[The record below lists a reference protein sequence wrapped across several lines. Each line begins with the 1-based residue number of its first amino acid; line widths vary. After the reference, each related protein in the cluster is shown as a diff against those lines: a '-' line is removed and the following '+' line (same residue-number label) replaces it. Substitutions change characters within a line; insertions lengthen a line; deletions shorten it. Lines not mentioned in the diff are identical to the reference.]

1 MEDWAAVFGSYLNS
15 GIYEVTRSATAHIQ
29 NVAKAR
35 GLEFMQVDLKG
46 VTGKTAFLKKA
57 ARGLGFPAYFG
68 MNWDAFGD
76 CLTDMSWR
84 PAAGYVI
91 LLNDYRSFAAKDP
104 SDAQVDR
111 RIFDSSVQYWK
122 MKEVPFYIILRD
134 KTP

>member
-1 MEDWAAVFGSYLNS
+1 VEDWSAVFGSYLNS
-15 GIYEVTRSATAHIQ
+15 GVYEVTRSALTHIQ
-29 NVAKAR
+29 NAAKAR
-35 GLEFMQVDLKG
+35 GLEFMHVDLKG
-46 VTGKTAFLKKA
+46 VTGKAAFLKKA

-104 SDAQVDR
+104 ADAQVAR
-111 RIFDSSVQYWK
+111 RIFDSSAQYWK
-122 MKEVPFYIILRD
+122 EKKMPFYIILLG
-134 KTP
+134 